1 MGLYIMSEVIK
12 KKPKVISNVRYA
24 CAVGATNTVV
34 AIKGAVPIANCSPGC
49 QLKTTA
55 MLTFENAFQGSI
67 AAGGGNMP
75 SANATEYDVVVGGIK
90 THAKLIKTT
99 VQIYDKDI

>member
-1 MGLYIMSEVIK
+1 MSEQIK
-12 KKPKVISNVRYA
+12 KKPTVISNVRYA

-67 AAGGGNMP
+67 AAGGAP
-75 SANATEYDVVVGGIK
+75 
-90 THAKLIKTT
+90 HR
-99 VQIYDKDI
+99 

>member
-1 MGLYIMSEVIK
+1 MSEIQK
-12 KKPKVISNVRYA
+12 KKPSVISDVRYA

-55 MLTFENAFQGSI
+55 MLTFENGFQGSI

-75 SANATEYDVVVGGIK
+75 SSNATENDVVFGGIK
-90 THAKLIKTT
+90 TL
-99 VQIYDKDI
+99 DNPDLL